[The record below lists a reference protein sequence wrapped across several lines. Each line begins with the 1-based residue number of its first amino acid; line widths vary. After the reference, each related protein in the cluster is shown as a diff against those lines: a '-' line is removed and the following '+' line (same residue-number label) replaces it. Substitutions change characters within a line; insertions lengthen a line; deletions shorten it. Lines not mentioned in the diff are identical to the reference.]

1 MRSNWFSKLE
11 RQRTERKERKRIQVF
26 LLRTPATPL
35 SIETLPP
42 SCLKPRLPWVTN
54 TERILMFFCFNP
66 VSLGQNWQFSFC
78 LIISL
83 CVFFSLFQIEWSFVL
98 FCFGRCRVSEE
109 LNLCLVDM
117 CFFRFF
123 FVPFFFVF
131 CLTAKKKKKKKKKKQ
146 VVLQRMERGKNRF
159 FLFVCWFFFL
169 NDYYYDYFSL
179 FLVYFCF
186 NFLFSIGISRP
197 ITLYYLINLDIVL
210 GIFWKFFEN
219 TIIEMFA
226 LALV

>member
-54 TERILMFFCFNP
+54 TERILTFFCFNP

-78 LIISL
+78 LIIPL

-146 VVLQRMERGKNRF
+146 VVLQRMEREKNRF
-159 FLFVCWFFFL
+159 FLFVCWFFFWMIIIMII
-169 NDYYYDYFSL
+169 FHF
-179 FLVYFCF
+179 FLCIFV
-186 NFLFSIGISRP
+186 LIS
-197 ITLYYLINLDIVL
+197 
-210 GIFWKFFEN
+210 FFQLE
-219 TIIEMFA
+219 FR
-226 LALV
+226 VP

>member
-159 FLFVCWFFFL
+159 FLFVCWFFFWMIIIMII
-169 NDYYYDYFSL
+169 FHF
-179 FLVYFCF
+179 FLCIFV
-186 NFLFSIGISRP
+186 LIS
-197 ITLYYLINLDIVL
+197 
-210 GIFWKFFEN
+210 FFQLE
-219 TIIEMFA
+219 FR
-226 LALV
+226 VP